1 MQTEELTRTHDVV
14 DPAILYFGTPV
25 VLLSTVHTAGA

>member
-1 MQTEELTRTHDVV
+1 MGTHVDI

-25 VLLSTVHTAGA
+25 VLLSTLNEDGSTNLMPM